1 MKLISPTYH
10 GFTLISAPKIH
21 MDLLWD
27 LTILFSGLGI
37 IFFLGVFIF
46 RNRLS
51 AKASKVAGQKKIL
64 APIISNFLFH
74 ETDAT
79 KDENYEYIK
88 LKIEIRDLLKTPF
101 NRLVLTEILL
111 DLKKDLSGD
120 SRNRIYKLYQD
131 LELHLDA
138 FNKLRSWRWEVVSK
152 GILELT
158 QMRVLAAYGFIKKFI
173 NDKRGVVRKQAQIAT
188 VTLKHE
194 GIAYFLDSTRYGIS
208 EWQQLKL
215 LDVLRNFEDFTPPRF
230 KAWLTSKNRDV
241 VLFAIRLIKHYNQ
254 NDANK
259 SLIELVKHRNDQ
271 IKSEAIQCIKDFGVF
286 EAAPVLKSVFRNC
299 SVDIK
304 LQILDTISSLGKAQD
319 IEFLQIILNK
329 ESNFLVKS
337 KAISTINA
345 IAPET
350 YVPTEG
356 IDKRIA
362 TKNFENNVED
372 NSTQLTEDMNN
383 KEIQLED
390 SLSASNH
397 EEDSKDLQN
406 HLDPE
411 VEDEIIFDLCFMEEL
426 EDILTEF
433 NESEDQEVNYLPLD
447 FLPLISEEE
456 ELKSTVDPKTVENSD
471 VETKEILEE
480 ESFKEELEAI
490 LDNIKTHS
498 ADDAYEGEEDT
509 ELEFLPLV
517 VESNI
522 EEESE
527 DLAVAADKDILA
539 MEVTEEEVVREE
551 KNSNLQNKIPQV
563 DWLPEQ
569 KLESF
574 ETKAKNSIDWMA
586 LVSESERAGNMAQS
600 AALNSSTWHEN
611 IEGEENNDDNSTPDF
626 YGFSIFQELFRTC
639 DTESKL
645 ILLDEILAVGDEKE
659 VHFLKTLLEDSDKKV
674 SAKAESILKEL
685 HKLLAPEMPDET
697 TIEQIHTNGQGAE
710 NTYSDK
716 EETKVISSVNMKS
729 GSFPD
734 MEEENMKSLEYC
746 FLDDST
752 NEKDNNE
759 KHLYELDF
767 ELMDTAL
774 EVIKMGLQ
782 PDKTDYKETDKEEDK
797 IFGSLMRN
805 IILFPK
811 KLKEKFN
818 G

>member
-1 MKLISPTYH
+1 
-10 GFTLISAPKIH
+10 
-21 MDLLWD
+21 
-27 LTILFSGLGI
+27 
-37 IFFLGVFIF
+37 
-46 RNRLS
+46 
-51 AKASKVAGQKKIL
+51 
-64 APIISNFLFH
+64 
-74 ETDAT
+74 
-79 KDENYEYIK
+79 
-88 LKIEIRDLLKTPF
+88 
-101 NRLVLTEILL
+101 
-111 DLKKDLSGD
+111 
-120 SRNRIYKLYQD
+120 
-131 LELHLDA
+131 
-138 FNKLRSWRWEVVSK
+138 
-152 GILELT
+152 
-158 QMRVLAAYGFIKKFI
+158 
-173 NDKRGVVRKQAQIAT
+173 
-188 VTLKHE
+188 
-194 GIAYFLDSTRYGIS
+194 
-208 EWQQLKL
+208 
-215 LDVLRNFEDFTPPRF
+215 
-230 KAWLTSKNRDV
+230 
-241 VLFAIRLIKHYNQ
+241 
-254 NDANK
+254 
-259 SLIELVKHRNDQ
+259 
-271 IKSEAIQCIKDFGVF
+271 
-286 EAAPVLKSVFRNC
+286 
-299 SVDIK
+299 
-304 LQILDTISSLGKAQD
+304 
-319 IEFLQIILNK
+319 
-329 ESNFLVKS
+329 
-337 KAISTINA
+337 
-345 IAPET
+345 
-350 YVPTEG
+350 
-356 IDKRIA
+356 
-362 TKNFENNVED
+362 
-372 NSTQLTEDMNN
+372 
-383 KEIQLED
+383 
-390 SLSASNH
+390 
-397 EEDSKDLQN
+397 
-406 HLDPE
+406 
-411 VEDEIIFDLCFMEEL
+411 MEEL
-426 EDILTEF
+426 EDILAEF

-490 LDNIKTHS
+490 LDKIKTHN
-498 ADDAYEGEEDT
+498 ADDVYEGEEDN

-527 DLAVAADKDILA
+527 DLVVAADKDILA

-569 KLESF
+569 KLENF

-600 AALNSSTWHEN
+600 AALNTSTWHEN
-611 IEGEENNDDNSTPDF
+611 IEGDENNDDNSTSDF

-659 VHFLKTLLEDSDKKV
+659 VHFLKTL
-674 SAKAESILKEL
+674 ILKEL
-685 HKLLAPEMPDET
+685 QKLLAPEMPDET
-697 TIEQIHTNGQGAE
+697 TIEQIHTNGQGAG

-716 EETKVISSVNMKS
+716 EETEVISPVNMKS

-752 NEKDNNE
+752 NENDNIE
-759 KHLYELDF
+759 KHLFELDF

>member
-1 MKLISPTYH
+1 MKIISQTYPSVMLI
-10 GFTLISAPKIH
+10 GAPKIH
-21 MDLLWD
+21 TDLLWD

-37 IFFLGVFIF
+37 LFFVFVFIS
-46 RNRLS
+46 RNRIS
-51 AKASKVAGQKKIL
+51 AKALKVSRQKKIL
-64 APIISNFLFH
+64 TPIISNFLFY

-79 KDENYEYIK
+79 KEENYEYIK

-101 NRLVLTEILL
+101 NRFVLTEILL

-120 SRNRIYKLYQD
+120 SRNRIFKLYQD

-138 FNKLRSWRWEVVSK
+138 FKKLRSWRWELVSK

-194 GIAYFLDSTRYGIS
+194 GISYFLDSTRYGIS

-286 EAAPVLKSVFRNC
+286 EAVPMLKSVFRNC

-304 LQILDTISSLGKAQD
+304 LQILDTISSLGKEED
-319 IEFLQIILNK
+319 IEFLQTIVNK

-337 KAISTINA
+337 KAISTINVLV
-345 IAPET
+345 PET

-356 IDKRIA
+356 IDKNI
-362 TKNFENNVED
+362 TTENFENNVED
-372 NSTQLTEDMNN
+372 NSTQLTEIMNN
-383 KEIQLED
+383 KEIQPED

-397 EEDSKDLQN
+397 EENSQDLQD

-433 NESEDQEVNYLPLD
+433 NESDKEVNYLPLD

-456 ELKSTVDPKTVENSD
+456 GLKFTLDPKTAENSD

-490 LDNIKTHS
+490 LDKIKTHNV
-498 ADDAYEGEEDT
+498 DDMNEGEEDS

-517 VESNI
+517 VEGSI
-522 EEESE
+522 ADEPE
-527 DLAVAADKDILA
+527 DLVMAADEDILA
-539 MEVTEEEVVREE
+539 IEVNEEEVVTEE
-551 KNSNLQNKIPQV
+551 KNSNLHNKIPQV

-569 KLESF
+569 ELESF
-574 ETKAKNSIDWMA
+574 ETIAKNSIDWMA
-586 LVSESERAGNMAQS
+586 FVSESERAGNMTQS
-600 AALNSSTWHEN
+600 AALNASTWHEN
-611 IEGEENNDDNSTPDF
+611 IEGDENNDNSTPDF

-685 HKLLAPEMPDET
+685 QKLLAPEMPDET

-716 EETKVISSVNMKS
+716 EETEVTSPEIMKTA
-729 GSFPD
+729 SFPD
-734 MEEENMKSLEYC
+734 IEEKNMKSLEYC
-746 FLDDST
+746 FLDDASSE
-752 NEKDNNE
+752 NDNNH
-759 KHLYELDF
+759 KHLFELDF

-774 EVIKMGLQ
+774 EVIKTGLQ
-782 PDKTDYKETDKEEDK
+782 SDKTEKEENDKEEDI
-797 IFGSLMRN
+797 IFGSLMGN
-805 IILFPK
+805 LILLPR
-811 KLKEKFN
+811 KLKEMFN

>member
-1 MKLISPTYH
+1 M
-10 GFTLISAPKIH
+10 LISAPKIH

-37 IFFLGVFIF
+37 LFFAFVFIF

-51 AKASKVAGQKKIL
+51 AKATKVARQKTIL
-64 APIISNFLFH
+64 APIISNFLFY

-79 KDENYEYIK
+79 KEENYEYIK
-88 LKIEIRDLLKTPF
+88 LKIEIRDLLKIPF

-120 SRNRIYKLYQD
+120 SRNRIFKLYQD

-194 GIAYFLDSTRYGIS
+194 GISYFLDTTRYGIS

-230 KAWLTSKNRDV
+230 KAWLTSKNKDV
-241 VLFAIRLIKHYNQ
+241 VLFALRLIKHYNQ

-259 SLIELVKHRNDQ
+259 SLIELVKHKNDQ

-286 EAAPVLKSVFRNC
+286 ESVYTLKSVFRNC
-299 SVDIK
+299 RVDIK
-304 LQILDTISSLGKAQD
+304 LQILDTISSIGKAED
-319 IEFLQIILNK
+319 IEFLQTIVNK

-356 IDKRIA
+356 IDKSIT
-362 TKNFENNVED
+362 TKSFENNVED
-372 NSTQLTEDMNN
+372 NSTQLAGIMKNN
-383 KEIQLED
+383 ELPQDDSLQAADHKED
-390 SLSASNH
+390 SL
-397 EEDSKDLQN
+397 EIQD

-411 VEDEIIFDLCFMEEL
+411 FEDEIIFDLCFMEEL

-471 VETKEILEE
+471 VKTKEILEE

-490 LDNIKTHS
+490 LDKIKTHNVEDVS
-498 ADDAYEGEEDT
+498 KGEEDS

-517 VESNI
+517 VESNA
-522 EEESE
+522 EKESE
-527 DLAVAADKDILA
+527 DL
-539 MEVTEEEVVREE
+539 EVTAVDDLLAIEVNEEEVIEEE
-551 KNSNLQNKIPQV
+551 KISNLHNKLPQV
-563 DWLPEQ
+563 NWLPKQE
-569 KLESF
+569 LESS
-574 ETKAKNSIDWMA
+574 EIIAQKSIDWKA
-586 LVSESERAGNMAQS
+586 FVNESQGSGNMAQS
-600 AALNSSTWHEN
+600 AALNESARYDN
-611 IEGEENNDDNSTPDF
+611 LAGDDNKDDNAIPAF

-659 VHFLKTLLEDSDKKV
+659 VLFLKTLLDDSDKKV
-674 SAKAESILKEL
+674 SAKAELILKEL
-685 HKLLAPEMPDET
+685 QNLLTPDMSDQT
-697 TIEQIHTNGQGAE
+697 STEQIQTNDQGAE
-710 NTYSDK
+710 NPYSDEK
-716 EETKVISSVNMKS
+716 ETDEISLLNKNLT
-729 GSFPD
+729 GLPD
-734 MEEENMKSLEYC
+734 IEEENMMPLEYC

-752 NEKDNNE
+752 SENNNNQT
-759 KHLYELDF
+759 HLFELDF

-774 EVIKMGLQ
+774 EVIKMGPQ
-782 PDKTDYKETDKEEDK
+782 SNDKEEEENDKEEDK